1 MTDRAP
7 IGRSCSSAVTR
18 VRLTLAIESAIECP
32 IVLRAKSSIAEWAHR
47 CDQAVLARMGCPFDP
62 FAGRF
67 RAPGERT
74 LRDVFARVD
83 PGALAAAGFARL
95 TSLTP
100 SVVGPLGPEG
110 IPEREQRRAHRT
122 SARSRDQRRR
132 RRAFAVDGTCLRGAV
147 RADGSR
153 VFVLTAVRHD
163 DALTT
168 ALREIGAKTNEI
180 PEFAP
185 LLDTIDDQDLN
196 DAVATVDALHAQRAH
211 ATYLVEQRKVHYLL
225 SVKSN
230 QPKLAGQL
238 SRLPWKR
245 APVMDR
251 SRDRGHGRE
260 EIREL
265 QVVTVDGLLFPHARQ
280 VMRIRRKRRRTGTR
294 KWSTETVYAV
304 TDLEAHE
311 ASPAE
316 PAAWSRGHR
325 IIENKIHWV
334 KDVTFAEDAS
344 QVRRHRTPAVMSSLR
359 DLARATPHRAGWA
372 DIANGRRAHT
382 RPEDVLT
389 LHGIP

>member
-1 MTDRAP
+1 MP
-7 IGRSCSSAVTR
+7 WSRS
-18 VRLTLAIESAIECP
+18 
-32 IVLRAKSSIAEWAHR
+32 
-47 CDQAVLARMGCPFDP
+47 
-62 FAGRF
+62 
-67 RAPGERT
+67 
-74 LRDVFARVD
+74 
-83 PGALAAAGFARL
+83 
-95 TSLTP
+95 TP
-100 SVVGPLGPEG
+100 S
-110 IPEREQRRAHRT
+110 T
-122 SARSRDQRRR
+122 
-132 RRAFAVDGTCLRGAV
+132 
-147 RADGSR
+147 
-153 VFVLTAVRHD
+153 
-163 DALTT
+163 
-168 ALREIGAKTNEI
+168 
-180 PEFAP
+180 
-185 LLDTIDDQDLN
+185 
-196 DAVATVDALHAQRAH
+196 QRAH
-211 ATYLVEQRKVHYLL
+211 ATYLVKQRKVHYLL

-260 EIREL
+260 EIREP

-344 QVRRHRTPAVMSSLR
+344 QVRRHRTPAVMSSLATSPGQPPTEPAGPTSPTGDALTPAR
-359 DLARATPHRAGWA
+359 RTSSPFTATHDQKRTFRILPVALA
-372 DIANGRRAHT
+372 
-382 RPEDVLT
+382 
-389 LHGIP
+389 